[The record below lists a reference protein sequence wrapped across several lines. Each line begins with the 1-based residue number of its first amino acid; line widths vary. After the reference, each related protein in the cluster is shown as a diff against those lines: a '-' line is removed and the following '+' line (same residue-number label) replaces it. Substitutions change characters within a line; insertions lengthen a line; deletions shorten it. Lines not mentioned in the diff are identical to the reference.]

1 MKHMQNQTD
10 FEKTG
15 LSEEEVRRRMEQ
27 GLSNRQPETIAKT
40 TRQIVR
46 DNVCTLFNA
55 FNFAIGVCIALVG
68 AYRNLLYLGVIALN
82 TAIGIVQELRSKK
95 MVEQLSLIS
104 APTTA
109 VIRGGAQ
116 RQLSVEDLVLGDL
129 TVLRMGNQIC
139 ADARILSG
147 EVEVDES
154 LLTGESEPVL
164 KKPGDSLLSGSF
176 ISSGSCRAVVEH
188 VGGDNYAAKIAAAAK
203 KHKKVDSRL
212 MRALDQIVKFTSFF
226 IVPLGV
232 LLVLNSVFLLSE
244 PLDNAIVT
252 TSAALLGMLPKGLV
266 LLTSVSLAVGVIKL
280 SIQKT
285 LVQELFC
292 IETLSRV
299 DTLCLDKT
307 GTLTT
312 GKMKVS
318 SLVMLENGPPPCAP
332 QKAIAL
338 LIGALEDNNATFLAL
353 KEAFGEDRSVPAVAT
368 TPFSS
373 ARKWSA
379 ATFADFGTVL
389 IGAPEILLDGDSQK
403 LPESLREA
411 QAAGSRVLL
420 VAFASE
426 MARGV
431 LPDRI
436 IPAAAV
442 VISDPIRPD
451 ARETLS
457 FFAEQDVQIKIISGD
472 NPATVA
478 SIARQAGLPDHAS
491 YIDASSLQDEQALDE
506 AAGHYTIFG
515 RVSPAQKRQLVQA
528 LQKRGHTV
536 AMTGDGV
543 NDVLALKDADCSI
556 AMASGSDAAKQ
567 VSQLVLLESNF
578 SALPG
583 VVMEGRRVV
592 NNVTRTASLFLV
604 KTIFSFLLSFLTLL
618 FGIPY
623 PFVPVQLT
631 LISLLVEGIPAFV
644 LALEP
649 NGERIRGNFL
659 LTVFSRAFPS
669 ALIIA
674 AQVVLIHLLQP
685 VLGFSDLESVT
696 LCFYS
701 MGFVWLMQLF
711 IVCRPFNRL
720 RLALWGSMVVLF
732 YLFAYFLRGLFELG
746 TLTAATLPVFLLL
759 AAACYPFQLAIGTLT
774 RAVLRRFSKRLM
786 PKQKGAAPKNRKEGK
801 GVAPANS
808 SLFGCKHCN
817 PK

>member
-1 MKHMQNQTD
+1 MKRIQPQLDMDYEN
-10 FEKTG
+10 TG
-15 LSEEEVRRRMEQ
+15 LSEEEVRRRTEQ
-27 GLSNRQPETIAKT
+27 GQSNQQPETISKT
-40 TRQIVR
+40 VGQIVR
-46 DNVCTLFNA
+46 DNVFTLFNA

-95 MVEQLSLIS
+95 MVEQLSLLS
-104 APTTA
+104 APAAA
-109 VIRGGAQ
+109 VIRGGTE
-116 RQLSVEDLVLGDL
+116 RKVPLDDLVLGDL
-129 TVLRMGNQIC
+129 MALRLGNQVC
-139 ADARILSG
+139 ADACIVSG

-164 KKPGDSLLSGSF
+164 KKTGDPLLSGSF
-176 ISSGSCRAVVEH
+176 IISGSCRAAVEH

-212 MRALDQIVKFTSFF
+212 MRSLDQIVKFTSYF
-226 IVPLGV
+226 IVPLGI
-232 LLVLNSVFLLSE
+232 LMVLNAVFLLSE
-244 PLDNAIVT
+244 PLDSAIVS

-280 SIQKT
+280 SMQKT

-307 GTLTT
+307 GTLTM
-312 GKMKVS
+312 GKMKVCELVALEGG
-318 SLVMLENGPPPCAP
+318 SLPCTS

-338 LIGALEDNNATFLAL
+338 LTGALEDNNATFLAL
-353 KEAFGEDRSVPAVAT
+353 KEAFGEDRSLPAAAT

-379 ATFADFGTVL
+379 ATFTGFGTVL
-389 IGAPEILLDGDSQK
+389 IGAPEILLRGEMQA
-403 LPESLREA
+403 LPASLREA
-411 QAAGSRVLL
+411 QTAGNRVLL
-420 VAFASE
+420 VAFSSE
-426 MARGV
+426 TVQGA
-431 LPDRI
+431 LPDQLV
-436 IPAAAV
+436 PTAAV

-451 ARETLS
+451 AKKTLS

-478 SIARQAGLPDHAS
+478 SVARQAGLPDYDS
-491 YIDASSLQDEQALDE
+491 YIDASALTDPQSLEE
-506 AAGHYTIFG
+506 AAGRYTIFG

-604 KTIFSFLLSFLTLL
+604 KTIFSFLLAFLTLL

-649 NGERIRGNFL
+649 NRERIRGNFL

-674 AQVVLIHLLQP
+674 AQVVLIHLLRP
-685 VLGFSDLESVT
+685 VLGFNDLESVT

-711 IVCRPFNRL
+711 MVCRPFYKMRL
-720 RLALWGSMVVLF
+720 VLWGSMVALF
-732 YLFAYFLRGLFELG
+732 YLFAYFLRDLFELG

-759 AAACYPFQLAIGTLT
+759 AAACYPLQLAIGKIT
-774 RAVLRRFSKRLM
+774 RAVLLKFSKRLLS
-786 PKQKGAAPKNRKEGK
+786 KQQSAKQLSALEQREKGK
-801 GVAPANS
+801 GVSPANS
-808 SLFGCKHCN
+808 NLF
-817 PK
+817 